1 MVCKKLATDDKLK
14 KGYNAMGFSQGGQFL
29 YVYLVQLI
37 LTLVDYNLCNLYNV
51 ILRINYLISALC
63 GVVTITKKV
72 AQIVCT
78 RSITKHDSEIDRH
91 VNYILRPKNEP
102 HLNAP
107 QQILA
112 IHS

>member
-37 LTLVDYNLCNLYNV
+37 LTLVDYNLCNLCNV

-63 GVVTITKKV
+63 GVVTITEKSCPNYLYSFNH
-72 AQIVCT
+72 QT
-78 RSITKHDSEIDRH
+78 RFR
-91 VNYILRPKNEP
+91 NR
-102 HLNAP
+102 
-107 QQILA
+107 
-112 IHS
+112 